1 MEKAKK
7 MLVPI
12 VTPFNDDETVNY
24 EMLAKLTR
32 KMLDDGA
39 DGIYAGGSSAECFLL
54 TQEEREKCLETV
66 IKAADGAYIVAHVGD
81 IGTKKT
87 IALAK
92 HAEKAGADVVAS
104 VPPFYFGYGFA
115 GIKSYYQDL
124 SSSVKI
130 PTLVYN
136 IPVAT
141 GKGITSRELEELMMI
156 PGVDYLKFTD
166 SDYYMMERVHTRTGK
181 FVYSGKD
188 ECFLSAIAAGA
199 DGGIGTTFNF
209 MIDKYTRIWDAYHAG
224 KVDEALKIQKSAN
237 AITEA
242 VVTAGTIP
250 ATKYLLSL
258 QGYDAGM
265 GRRPFV
271 PLKEESKAILEK
283 VYEENIHI

>member
-1 MEKAKK
+1 MEKTKK
-7 MLVPI
+7 ILVPI
-12 VTPFNDDETVNY
+12 VTPFNADETVNY
-24 EMLAKLTR
+24 DMLARLTR
-32 KMLDDGA
+32 KVLDEGA

-66 IKAADGAYIVAHVGD
+66 IKAADGAFVVAHVGD

-87 IALAK
+87 IDLAK
-92 HAEKAGADVVAS
+92 HAEKVGADVVAS
-104 VPPFYFGYGFA
+104 VPPFYFGYGFE
-115 GIKSYYQDL
+115 GVKSYYRDL
-124 SSSVKI
+124 SSAVKI

-141 GKGITSRELEELMMI
+141 GKGISIKELEELMMI

-199 DGGIGTTFNF
+199 DGGIGTTYNF
-209 MIDKYTRIWDAYHAG
+209 MIGKYLRIWDTYHAG
-224 KVDEALKIQKSAN
+224 NVDEALKIQKSAN

-242 VVTAGTIP
+242 VVNAGTIP
-250 ATKYLLSL
+250 ATKYLLRL
-258 QGYDAGM
+258 QGYDSGM

-271 PLKEESKAILEK
+271 PLKEEAKAVLEK
-283 VYEENIHI
+283 IYEENIRI